1 MIANISYK
9 DIIKSSELESV
20 VFWSRSTH
28 VGSIGDGV
36 KRGSGDVD
44 VPWYFKKRSTFLLL
58 TLLLTYL
65 YPLPAA
71 THRESAWNIFMSY
84 LMQRDSGAAYS

>member
-1 MIANISYK
+1 M
-9 DIIKSSELESV
+9 
-20 VFWSRSTH
+20 
-28 VGSIGDGV
+28 
-36 KRGSGDVD
+36 
-44 VPWYFKKRSTFLLL
+44 
-58 TLLLTYL
+58 LLLTYL